1 MIKPELLDIVELIV
15 DLPKYNLRAGDRGT
29 IVELHTDTVYEVEF
43 SNAYGETLVFTDLS
57 IDQFIVV
64 WQSETQSWVSIG
76 DRIAS
81 MIESLPENRQEE
93 VLRFAR
99 SLYQL
104 PA

>member
-1 MIKPELLDIVELIV
+1 MIKPALLDIVELIV
-15 DLPKYNLRAGDRGT
+15 DLPKHNLRSGDRGT
-29 IVELHTDTVYEVEF
+29 IIELHTDTVYEVEF
-43 SNAYGETLVFTDLS
+43 SNAYGETLVFTSLATK
-57 IDQFIVV
+57 QFIVV
-64 WQSETQSWVSIG
+64 WNSETQSWVSMS
-76 DRIAS
+76 DRIIS